1 MSYEL
6 AEPTTDPRY
15 PLGRFDFDTIVDP
28 ADRPRLIEEIA
39 SLPALLRAAVQG
51 ATEQDLAR
59 TYREGGWT
67 VRQLVHHVPDSHMNG
82 FVRLKLALTEDRP
95 VIKPYDEVR
104 WAELPDVAGTPI
116 EVSLALLEAVHHRW
130 VVVLRAMKPDDFA
143 RVYVHPEHGREISLD
158 VSLANYAWHGKHHL
172 SHVRLALRR

>member
-1 MSYEL
+1 MTSRI

-15 PLGRFDFDTIVDP
+15 PLGRFDFDMVTSP

-39 SLPALLRAAVQG
+39 SLPGLLRAAVQG
-51 ATEQDLAR
+51 TSEQDLAR

-104 WAELPDVAGTPI
+104 WAELADVAETPI
-116 EVSLALLEAVHHRW
+116 DVSLSLLEAIHHRW
-130 VVVLRAMKPDDFA
+130 VVVLRAMAPEDFD

-158 VSLANYAWHGKHHL
+158 VALANYAWHGMHHL
-172 SHVRLALRR
+172 AHVRLALAR